1 MSKTLDKIAAFYVQS
16 QLKDESV
23 SGEFDR
29 NEVVKAVEEDLKNK
43 VYEEIKSETLEG
55 LISEANK
62 TVNKNNMI
70 TRIKEC
76 RKILISGIVMAFFL
90 GMSVNQFTNL
100 IDRAIGNSNGWSCFI
115 GIVMLAVCYTIYR
128 ELMDLE
134 ILSTK
139 KVE

>member
-1 MSKTLDKIAAFYVQS
+1 MSKTLDKIVALCVKS
-16 QLKDESV
+16 QLKKEKF
-23 SGEFDR
+23 SGYFDGS
-29 NEVVKAVEEDLKNK
+29 EVIQAVEEDLKKK
-43 VYEEIKSETLEG
+43 VYEEIKSETLEN

-62 TVNKNNMI
+62 TVNRNNML

-76 RKILISGIVMAFFL
+76 RKILISGILMAFFV

-100 IDRAIGNSNGWSCFI
+100 IDSATNKNNGWSLSI
-115 GIVMLAVCYTIYR
+115 GFVMLVVCYIIYR

>member
-1 MSKTLDKIAAFYVQS
+1 MSKTLDKIATLCVKS
-16 QLKDESV
+16 QLKNENF
-23 SGEFDR
+23 SGDFDGS
-29 NEVVKAVEEDLKNK
+29 EVIKAVEEDLKKK
-43 VYEEIKSETLEG
+43 VYEEIKSEILEN

-62 TVNKNNMI
+62 TVNRNNML

-76 RKILISGIVMAFFL
+76 RKILISGIVMAFL
-90 GMSVNQFTNL
+90 VGMSVNQFTNL
-100 IDRAIGNSNGWSCFI
+100 IDRATNNSDGWSWFI
-115 GIVMLAVCYTIYR
+115 GLIMLLVCYIIYR

>member
-1 MSKTLDKIAAFYVQS
+1 MSKTLDKIVALCVKS
-16 QLKDESV
+16 QLKNKNF
-23 SGEFDR
+23 SGDLDR
-29 NEVVKAVEEDLKNK
+29 CEVTQAVEEDLKKK
-43 VYEEIKSETLEG
+43 VYEEIKSETLEN

-62 TVNKNNMI
+62 TVNRNNML

-76 RKILISGIVMAFFL
+76 RKILISGILMAFFV

-100 IDRAIGNSNGWSCFI
+100 IDSATNKNNGWSLSI
-115 GIVMLAVCYTIYR
+115 GFVMLVVCYIIYR

>member
-1 MSKTLDKIAAFYVQS
+1 MSKTLDKIVALCVKS
-16 QLKDESV
+16 QLKKEKF
-23 SGEFDR
+23 SGYFDGS
-29 NEVVKAVEEDLKNK
+29 EVIQAVEEDLKKK
-43 VYEEIKSETLEG
+43 VYEEIKSETLEN

-62 TVNKNNMI
+62 TVNRNNML
-70 TRIKEC
+70 TCIKEC
-76 RKILISGIVMAFFL
+76 RKILISGILMAFFV

-100 IDRAIGNSNGWSCFI
+100 IDSATNKNNGWSLSI
-115 GIVMLAVCYTIYR
+115 GFVMLVVCYIIYR